1 MSDLSDFKNVI
12 KISAILAADK
22 TLVLSR
28 LDAPGNGTIARL
40 FQLDRHWWSIL
51 NVKKNKRVRAAINAY
66 VAIQLSNFFLWE
78 AYSSFKVDRPNMK
91 NIQSVNDPCFCEFL
105 RLFHYAFRFCLA
117 VEMKNG
123 RDQYETQQTYL
134 LLSQLPASGT
144 GKGIETLIDLNYEY
158 KYKFNNEFYLKA
170 IADGF
175 YLKELCEQDF
185 LNLNII
191 AKTKMFIGFK
201 DMLEV
206 IDESL
211 LAKDK
216 GKAIFKCN
224 PAI

>member
-1 MSDLSDFKNVI
+1 MSDLSDFEKVI
-12 KISAILAADK
+12 KISAVLAANK
-22 TLVLSR
+22 TLDLSR

-40 FQLDRHWWSIL
+40 LQLDRHWWSIF

-66 VAIQLSNFFLWE
+66 VAINLSNLYLWE
-78 AYSSFKVDRPNMK
+78 AYSSFKVDHPNMK
-91 NIQSVNDPCFCEFL
+91 IIQSVNDPCFSKFL
-105 RLFHYAFRFCLA
+105 KLFHYAFRFCLA
-117 VEMKNG
+117 VEMKEG

-158 KYKFNNEFYLKA
+158 KFKFDNEFYLKA

-191 AKTKMFIGFK
+191 TKTKMFVGFEDIFK
-201 DMLEV
+201 V
-206 IDESL
+206 IDASL

-216 GKAIFKCN
+216 GKAIFQCN